1 MAALAGR
8 ALSRIVV
15 DRIIWGADSGAAR
28 LSAGRKLSHHFYP
41 CTFRLDVPVHLR
53 GHGCVRHRGVGLENE
68 TGGNRLDLQRA
79 DWRQFHLFG
88 TRNGIALG

>member
-15 DRIIWGADSGAAR
+15 DRIIRGPDSGAAR
-28 LSAGRKLSHHFYP
+28 SSAGRKLSHYFYP

-53 GHGCVRHRGVGLENE
+53 GHGCVRHRGSGLENE
-68 TGGNRLDLQRA
+68 TGGDRIDM
-79 DWRQFHLFG
+79 
-88 TRNGIALG
+88 